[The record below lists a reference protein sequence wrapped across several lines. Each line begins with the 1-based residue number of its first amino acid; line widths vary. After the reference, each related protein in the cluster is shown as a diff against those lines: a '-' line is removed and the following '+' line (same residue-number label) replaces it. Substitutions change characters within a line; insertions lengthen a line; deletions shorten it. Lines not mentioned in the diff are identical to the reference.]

1 VVSPAPRRT
10 FLGESSTTGWRE
22 RVEVRLRRVGQED
35 TRQVTP
41 NGGEGLKIGGE
52 LVLVREAPKG
62 AVGDLG
68 PQPWPDG
75 TDSAV
80 VSDVRPVAISRRA
93 SRLVRHMS
101 QARLGSFTGSFAL
114 PTVSGEGNAHPG
126 V

>member
-1 VVSPAPRRT
+1 MVSPAPRRT

-22 RVEVRLRRVGQED
+22 RVEVRLDESVRK